1 MRFEDMIK
9 QPASWLLAS
18 GEENEI
24 VLSSRVRLARNI
36 ESHRF
41 THRAKAE
48 ELKSILDE
56 TLAAATQTNIFHDN
70 AYFAMGEVASINRQ
84 FFVERHL
91 VSTEFLAS
99 SSNRGLIVNDSEDVC
114 LMINEEDH
122 LRLQAFSSGFD
133 LNEAFTKVDRLD
145 NELSPRV
152 NVAFSERLGFL
163 TACPTNLGTGLRAS
177 VMMHLPG
184 LVHSKEINKLLENL
198 RKLHHSIRGLYG
210 EGTDVMGNFFQIS
223 NSATLGN
230 QEDVIL
236 NNLKDVVTKLI
247 GFERQA
253 RDMLFQKAQSL
264 LEDKV
269 WRAYGLLRY
278 ARSVNTKEAFSLIS
292 AVRLGVGMGI
302 IQDLTMQKLNELL
315 IYVQPAHLQISAGKM
330 MNQNE
335 RDAARAEYIRRVLS
349 NHDDNQ
355 EA

>member
-1 MRFEDMIK
+1 MHIEDMIK
-9 QPASWLLAS
+9 RPASWLLAS
-18 GEENEI
+18 GGENEI

-41 THRAKAE
+41 THRAKGD
-48 ELKSILDE
+48 ELKEILE
-56 TLAAATQTNIFHDN
+56 EARAAASQTNTFRN
-70 AYFAMGEVASINRQ
+70 SAYFAMGDIASINRQ

-91 VSTEFLAS
+91 VSTEFLSS
-99 SSNRGLIVNDSEDVC
+99 SSNRGLIVNGSEDVC

-133 LNEAFTKVDRLD
+133 LNDALTKADRLD
-145 NELSPRV
+145 NELSPKIE
-152 NVAFSERLGFL
+152 VAFSDRLGFL

-184 LVHSKEINKLLENL
+184 LVHSKEINKLIENL

-247 GFERQA
+247 GFEKRA
-253 RDMLFQKAQSL
+253 REMLFQKAQSL

-278 ARSVNTKEAFSLIS
+278 ARNVNTKEAFSLIS

-315 IYVQPAHLQISAGKM
+315 IYVQPAHLQIKAGKM

-335 RDAARAEYIRRVLS
+335 RDTARAEYIRRMLS
-349 NHDDNQ
+349 DVDDNQ

>member
-1 MRFEDMIK
+1 MHIEDMIK

-18 GEENEI
+18 GGENEI

-36 ESHRF
+36 ENHRF
-41 THRAKAE
+41 THRAKGE
-48 ELKSILDE
+48 ELKAILDE
-56 TLAAATQTNIFHDN
+56 ALASATETGTFHDS
-70 AYFAMGEVASINRQ
+70 AYFAMGDVASINRQ

-99 SSNRGLIVNDSEDVC
+99 SSNRGLIVNGSEDVC

-122 LRLQAFSSGFD
+122 LRLQAFSSGFN
-133 LNEAFTKVDRLD
+133 LNEALTKVDRLD
-145 NELSPRV
+145 NEMSPTID
-152 NVAFSERLGFL
+152 VAFSDRLGFL

-210 EGTDVMGNFFQIS
+210 EGTEVMGNFFQIS

-236 NNLKDVVTKLI
+236 NNLKDVVIKLV
-247 GFERQA
+247 GFEKRA
-253 RDMLFQKAQSL
+253 REMLFQKAQSL

-269 WRAYGLLRY
+269 WRAYGLLRH

-292 AVRLGVGMGI
+292 AVRLGVGMEI
-302 IQDLTMQKLNELL
+302 IQDLTMQKLNEML
-315 IYVQPAHLQISAGKM
+315 IYVQPAHLQIMAGKM

-335 RDAARAEYIRRVLS
+335 RDTARAEYIRRMLS
-349 NHDDNQ
+349 KVDDNQ